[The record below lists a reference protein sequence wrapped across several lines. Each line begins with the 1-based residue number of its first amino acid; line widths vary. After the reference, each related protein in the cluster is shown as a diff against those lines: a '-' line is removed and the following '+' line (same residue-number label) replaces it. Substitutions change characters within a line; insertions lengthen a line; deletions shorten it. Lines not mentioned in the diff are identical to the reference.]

1 MLLNPNPKN
10 LVNPKSN
17 ADGDIPFWRAKHLE
31 DMSPTEW
38 ESLCDGCG
46 RCCLEKLED
55 YQTGEISYTNVACGL
70 LDTETCRCSR
80 YVERRRFV
88 PDCVA
93 LTSDNVADLHWMP
106 YSCAYR
112 RLAEGRDLADWHPL
126 VSGDAGSV
134 FAAGISVRGRCIT
147 AKEAGELE
155 DHIVSWP
162 D

>member
-1 MLLNPNPKN
+1 
-10 LVNPKSN
+10 
-17 ADGDIPFWRAKHLE
+17 
-31 DMSPTEW
+31 MSPTEW

-112 RLAEGRDLADWHPL
+112 CLAEGRELADWHPL
-126 VSGDAGSV
+126 VSGDAGTV
-134 FAAGISVRGRCIT
+134 FTAGISVRGRCVT
-147 AKEAGELE
+147 AKEAGDLE
-155 DHIVSWP
+155 DHIVIWP